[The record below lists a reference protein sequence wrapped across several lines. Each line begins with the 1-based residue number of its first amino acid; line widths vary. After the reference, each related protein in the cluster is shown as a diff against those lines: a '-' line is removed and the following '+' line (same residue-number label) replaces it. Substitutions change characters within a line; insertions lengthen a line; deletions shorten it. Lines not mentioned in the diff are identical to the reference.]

1 MIREFSHW
9 FFSRGSKYGLCQY
22 DVAVSDSLAR
32 LLHTSWFILLC
43 CPSIP
48 CAERVFCA
56 SAMPCH
62 RRMCWVGLFGKQ
74 LATLYSGNIHAHRP
88 WSLKLW
94 GWTKRCQAPSST
106 RLLPVTR
113 YLLCTS
119 SIARRSRIAHRQ
131 SYTASAFSKPLP
143 VNWPLIISCCTRL
156 TTKNPG
162 VERASL

>member
-1 MIREFSHW
+1 MGYAST
-9 FFSRGSKYGLCQY
+9 
-22 DVAVSDSLAR
+22 
-32 LLHTSWFILLC
+32 TSQSQIPLRAC
-43 CPSIP
+43 CTP
-48 CAERVFCA
+48 
-56 SAMPCH
+56 
-62 RRMCWVGLFGKQ
+62 VGLFCFVARPSHVLSGSFALLPCHAIVVCVGWDFSGSSWQ
-74 LATLYSGNIHAHRP
+74 HALYSGNIHAHRP